1 MKNYKKGFLCSMVLA
16 GMSLMAAEDSTI
28 YVNTF
33 ADENGDNLNNCSL
46 REAIQTAKDNKSH
59 GGCNAGNTD
68 NGQKDIIQLEAGE
81 YILESELKPESDIFI
96 YGKSPADYATKNAL
110 THSYPALKALKTS
123 INAKNTSRI
132 FNTSATKANLN
143 LTNLILKN
151 GYSEKFG
158 GALFIGGSLSM
169 LNSAILN
176 SESTQEGGAIYFVAH
191 NEGKEIN
198 LSQVLIQ
205 GNKAKEGS
213 VLAMDCEANLKDTK
227 AVINIS
233 NSSIVKNRS
242 ASSLSMIELCGNPNL
257 NLIAST
263 IAKNQVDS
271 VKGSIIRAVGDNHR
285 LNSNYAFTAIS
296 NTIVENDAYSTFYYD
311 DNGAINLSFNLLAFN
326 KGKSCRYALNNGDLT
341 DTKRT
346 ITASQNAFSS
356 EGVCDLPTA
365 SNAGTN
371 DSNTNLNLGATNIFT
386 VLSPYQEASEYN
398 LFLPLYYPKNIQNEF
413 DLVNLNKGGCSTT
426 DQRGIKRI
434 TEGTLMLNPTMKN
447 TCDIGSVE
455 LMRLTAADITNL
467 FNDSYTERIADYK
480 GLIDT
485 IKVDIKDP
493 NRKDRL
499 IQDTEDLKI
508 FEDLLKYTTEY
519 QQYRAI
525 YVDPFA
531 FALPNDEEVLNSNGA
546 MQPKAL
552 NIDNY
557 NIITQERGELV
568 EKNGVVEFVGDPDPS
583 FKCVWNSDLK
593 RIMLYRTDGK
603 LADLTGPSYC
613 SYTIR
618 SNQVAGLESTGV
630 LKAQFKNIAP
640 IAKSDEYLIT
650 PSSNSIL
657 SINPLEN
664 DSDDG
669 DGPTAKLNAPY
680 KGAFYKNAAGVE
692 LPIRLE
698 TIPAGLIVTADH
710 TGPCPGNDIRFTC
723 YGGQLHIQAKNNFSP
738 FDYELKYN
746 IYDAEGLISNQAIQ
760 ATIYLKNT
768 AKNTSSTASGGG
780 GGSIGIYSILGLMGL
795 GLYRARRKKQ

>member
-1 MKNYKKGFLCSMVLA
+1 MKNYKKGFLCTMILSA
-16 GMSLMAAEDSTI
+16 MSLMAAEDRTI

-33 ADENGDNLNNCSL
+33 VDENGDNLNNCSL
-46 REAIQTAKDNKSH
+46 REAIQTAKENKSH
-59 GGCNAGNTD
+59 GGCNAGNPS

-81 YILESELKPESDIFI
+81 YILTSELKPESDVFI
-96 YGKSPADYATKNAL
+96 YGKSPADYSTKNAL
-110 THSYPALKALKTS
+110 THNYPALKELKTS
-123 INAKNTSRI
+123 INANNASRI
-132 FNTSATKANLN
+132 FNTSATKANIN
-143 LTNLILKN
+143 LANLILKN

-158 GALFIGGSLSM
+158 GALFVGASLNM
-169 LNSAILN
+169 VNSAILN

-205 GNKAKEGS
+205 GNKAKQGS
-213 VLAMDCEANLKDTK
+213 VLAMDCEANLKDTQ
-227 AVINIS
+227 AAINIS

-257 NLIAST
+257 KLIAST

-271 VKGSIIRAVGDNHR
+271 AKGSIIRAVGDNHR
-285 LNSNYAFTAIS
+285 LNSNYAFTAES

-311 DNGAINLSFNLLAFN
+311 DNGAINLRFNLLAFN

-398 LFLPLYYPKNIQNEF
+398 LFLPLYYPKNNQNEF
-413 DLVNLNKGGCSTT
+413 DLVNVNKGGCSTT

-467 FNDSYTERIADYK
+467 FNDSYTQRIADYK
-480 GLIDT
+480 KVIDE
-485 IKVDIKDP
+485 IKADIKDP
-493 NRKDRL
+493 NRKDHL

-508 FEDLLKYTTEY
+508 VEDLLKYTTEN

-531 FALPNDEEVLNSNGA
+531 LALPNDEEVPNSNGA

-552 NIDNY
+552 NVDNY

-568 EKNGVVEFVGDPDPS
+568 EKNGVSEFVGDPDPN

-613 SYTIR
+613 SYTIQ

-640 IAKSDEYLIT
+640 IAKSDEYSIT

-669 DGPTAKLNAPY
+669 DGPTTKLNASY
-680 KGAFYKNAAGVE
+680 KGAFYKNLAGVE

-723 YGGQLHIQAKNNFSP
+723 YGGQLHLQAKNNFSP
-738 FDYELKYN
+738 FDYELNYH
-746 IYDAEGLISNQAIQ
+746 IYDAEGLISNE

-795 GLYRARRKKQ
+795 GLYRVRRKKQ

>member
-16 GMSLMAAEDSTI
+16 AMSLMAAEDKII

-33 ADENGDNLNNCSL
+33 VDENGDNLNNCSL
-46 REAIQTAKDNKSH
+46 REAIQTAKENKSH
-59 GGCNAGNTD
+59 GGCNAGNTS

-81 YILESELKPESDIFI
+81 YILKSELTPESDVFI
-96 YGKSPADYATKNAL
+96 YGKSPEDPSTKNAL
-110 THSYPALKALKTS
+110 THNYPALKELKTS
-123 INAKNTSRI
+123 INANNTSRI
-132 FNTSATKANLN
+132 FNTSDTNSNIN

-158 GALFIGGSLSM
+158 GALFVGASLNM
-169 LNSAILN
+169 VNSAILN

-191 NEGKEIN
+191 NEGKKIN

-205 GNKAKEGS
+205 GNKAKQGS
-213 VLAMDCEANLKDTK
+213 VLAMDCRANLLDTK
-227 AVINIS
+227 ALINIS

-242 ASSLSMIELCGNPNL
+242 ANSLSMIELCGKLDL
-257 NLIAST
+257 NLTAST

-271 VKGSIIRAVGDNHR
+271 TKGSIIRAVGDNHF
-285 LNSNYAFTAIS
+285 LSSNYSFTAKS

-341 DTKRT
+341 DTKR
-346 ITASQNAFSS
+346 IINASQNAFSS
-356 EGVCDLPTA
+356 EGACDLPTA

-371 DSNTNLNLGATNIFT
+371 DSNTNLNLGATNILT

-398 LFLPLYYPKNIQNEF
+398 LFLPLYYPKNNQNEF
-413 DLVNLNKGGCSTT
+413 DLVNVKHGECSKT
-426 DQRGIKRI
+426 DQRGIQRV
-434 TEGTLMLNPTMKN
+434 TNGTLLLNPTMKN
-447 TCDIGSVE
+447 ICDIGSVE
-455 LMRLTAADITNL
+455 LMRLTAADITDL

-480 GLIDT
+480 KLIDK
-485 IKVDIKDP
+485 IKVNIKDP
-493 NRKDRL
+493 NHKDYL
-499 IQDTEDLKI
+499 IQNTEDLKI
-508 FEDLLKYTTEY
+508 VEDLLKYTTEN

-531 FALPNDEEVLNSNGA
+531 LALPNDEEVPNSNGA
-546 MQPKAL
+546 MQPKVL
-552 NIDNY
+552 NFDNY
-557 NIITQERGELV
+557 NIITQERGELI
-568 EKNGVVEFVGDPDPS
+568 EKNGVGEFVGDPDPN

-613 SYTIR
+613 SYTIQ
-618 SNQVAGLESTGV
+618 SNHVTGLESTGV

-640 IAKSDEYLIT
+640 IAKSDEYSIT
-650 PSSNSIL
+650 PSSNSTL

-669 DGPTAKLNAPY
+669 DGPTTKLNASY

-692 LPIRLE
+692 LPIRIDK
-698 TIPAGLIVTADH
+698 IPEGLIVTADH

-723 YGGQLHIQAKNNFSP
+723 YGGQLHIQVKNNFSQ
-738 FDYELKYN
+738 FNDQLTYS
-746 IYDAEGLISNQAIQ
+746 IYDAEGSKSDEAVIF
-760 ATIYLKNT
+760 LKNT
-768 AKNTSSTASGGG
+768 AQNSSSTASGGG
-780 GGSIGIYSILGLMGL
+780 SIGVWSILGLMGL
-795 GLYRARRKKQ
+795 SLYRARRKKQ

>member
-16 GMSLMAAEDSTI
+16 AMSLMAAEDKII

-33 ADENGDNLNNCSL
+33 VDENGDNLNNCSL
-46 REAIQTAKDNKSH
+46 REAIQTAKKNTSH
-59 GGCNAGNTD
+59 GGCSAGNTS

-81 YILESELKPESDIFI
+81 YILKSELTPESDVFI
-96 YGKSPADYATKNAL
+96 YGKSPADPSTKNAL
-110 THSYPALKALKTS
+110 THNYPALKELKTS
-123 INAKNTSRI
+123 INANNTSRI
-132 FNTSATKANLN
+132 FNTSDTNANIN

-158 GALFIGGSLSM
+158 GALFVGASLNM
-169 LNSAILN
+169 VNSAILN

-191 NEGKEIN
+191 NEGKKIN

-205 GNKAKEGS
+205 GNKAKQGS
-213 VLAMDCEANLKDTK
+213 VLAMDCRANLLDTK

-242 ASSLSMIELCGNPNL
+242 ANSLSMIELCGKLDL
-257 NLIAST
+257 NLTAST

-271 VKGSIIRAVGDNHR
+271 TKGSIIRAVGDNHF
-285 LNSNYAFTAIS
+285 LSSNYSFTAKS

-341 DTKRT
+341 DTKR
-346 ITASQNAFSS
+346 IINASQNAFSS

-371 DSNTNLNLGATNIFT
+371 DSNTNLNLGAMNILT

-398 LFLPLYYPKNIQNEF
+398 LFLPLYYPKNNQNEF
-413 DLVNLNKGGCSTT
+413 DLVNVKQGECSKT
-426 DQRGIKRI
+426 DQRGIQRV
-434 TEGTLMLNPTMKN
+434 TNGTLLLNPTMKN
-447 TCDIGSVE
+447 ICDIGSVE
-455 LMRLTAADITNL
+455 LMRLTAADITDL
-467 FNDSYTERIADYK
+467 FNDSYTQRIADYK
-480 GLIDT
+480 KLIDK
-485 IKVDIKDP
+485 IKVNIKDP
-493 NRKDRL
+493 NHKDYL
-499 IQDTEDLKI
+499 IQNTEDLKI
-508 FEDLLKYTTEY
+508 VEDLLKYTTEN

-531 FALPNDEEVLNSNGA
+531 LALPNDEEVPNSNGA

-552 NIDNY
+552 NFGNY
-557 NIITQERGELV
+557 NIITQERGELI
-568 EKNGVVEFVGDPDPS
+568 EKNGVGEFVGDPDPN

-613 SYTIR
+613 SYTIQ

-640 IAKSDEYLIT
+640 IAKSDEYSIT
-650 PSSNSIL
+650 PSSNSTL

-669 DGPTAKLNAPY
+669 DGPTTKLNASY

-692 LPIRLE
+692 LPIRIDK
-698 TIPAGLIVTADH
+698 IPEGLIVTADH

-723 YGGQLHIQAKNNFSP
+723 YGGQLHIQVKNNFSQ
-738 FDYELKYN
+738 FNDQLTYS
-746 IYDAEGLISNQAIQ
+746 IYDAEGSKSDEAVIF
-760 ATIYLKNT
+760 LKNT
-768 AKNTSSTASGGG
+768 AQNSSSTASGGG
-780 GGSIGIYSILGLMGL
+780 SIGVWSILGLMGL

>member
-1 MKNYKKGFLCSMVLA
+1 MKNYKKGFLCSMILSA
-16 GMSLMAAEDSTI
+16 MSLMAAEEKTI

-81 YILESELKPESDIFI
+81 YILESELKPETDVFI
-96 YGKSPADYATKNAL
+96 YGKSPADYSTKNAL
-110 THSYPALKALKTS
+110 THSYPALKALQTS
-123 INAKNTSRI
+123 INANNTSRI
-132 FNTSATKANLN
+132 FNTSDTKANLN
-143 LTNLILKN
+143 LTNLTLKN

-158 GALFIGGSLSM
+158 GALFVGASLSM

-191 NEGKEIN
+191 NEDKEIN

-205 GNKAKEGS
+205 GNKAKLGS
-213 VLAMDCEANLKDTK
+213 VLAMDCEANLKDTQ
-227 AVINIS
+227 ALINIS

-242 ASSLSMIELCGNPNL
+242 ENSLSMIELCGNPKL
-257 NLIAST
+257 KLIAST

-271 VKGSIIRAVGDNHR
+271 AKGSIIRAVGDNHR
-285 LNSNYAFTAIS
+285 LNLNYEFTAES

-341 DTKRT
+341 DTKRK

-371 DSNTNLNLGATNIFT
+371 DSNSNLNLGATNIFT

-398 LFLPLYYPKNIQNEF
+398 LFLPLYYPKNNQNEF
-413 DLVNLNKGGCSTT
+413 DLVNVNKEGCSKT
-426 DQRGIKRI
+426 DQRGIQRV
-434 TEGTLMLNPTMKN
+434 TNGTLLLNPTMKN

-467 FNDSYTERIADYK
+467 FNDSYAERIADYK
-480 GLIDT
+480 NVIDK
-485 IKVDIKDP
+485 IKADIKDP
-493 NRKDRL
+493 NRKERL
-499 IQDTEDLKI
+499 IQDTEDLKTV
-508 FEDLLKYTTEY
+508 EKLLKYTTEN

-531 FALPNDEEVLNSNGA
+531 LALPNDEEVPNSNGA

-552 NIDNY
+552 NVENY
-557 NIITQERGELV
+557 NIIVQERGKLV
-568 EKNGVVEFVGDPDPS
+568 EKNGGSEFVGNPDPN

-593 RIMLYRTDGK
+593 RIMLYRLDGK
-603 LADLTGPSYC
+603 LTDLTGPSYC
-613 SYTIR
+613 SYTIQ
-618 SNQVAGLESTGV
+618 SIQDAGLESTGV

-640 IAKSDEYLIT
+640 IAKSDEYSIT

-669 DGPTAKLNAPY
+669 DGPTAKLNTPY
-680 KGAFYKNAAGVE
+680 KGAFYKNLAGVE
-692 LPIRLE
+692 LPIRIE

-723 YGGQLHIQAKNNFSP
+723 YGGQLHMQAKNNFSP
-738 FDYELKYN
+738 FDYELNYH
-746 IYDAEGLISNQAIQ
+746 IYDAEGLISKQ
-760 ATIYLKNT
+760 ATISLKNT
-768 AKNTSSTASGGG
+768 AQNTSSTASGGG
-780 GGSIGIYSILGLMGL
+780 SLGVYSILGLMGL

>member
-1 MKNYKKGFLCSMVLA
+1 MKNYKKGFLCSMILSA
-16 GMSLMAAEDSTI
+16 MSLMAAEEKTI

-81 YILESELKPESDIFI
+81 YILESELKPETDVFI
-96 YGKSPADYATKNAL
+96 YGKSPADYSTKNAL

-123 INAKNTSRI
+123 INANNTSRI
-132 FNTSATKANLN
+132 FNTSDTKANLN
-143 LTNLILKN
+143 LTNLTLKN

-158 GALFIGGSLSM
+158 GALFVGASLSM

-191 NEGKEIN
+191 NEDKEIN

-205 GNKAKEGS
+205 GNKAKLGS
-213 VLAMDCEANLKDTK
+213 VLAMDCEANLKDTQ
-227 AVINIS
+227 ALINIS

-242 ASSLSMIELCGNPNL
+242 ENSLSMIELCGNPKL
-257 NLIAST
+257 KLIANT

-271 VKGSIIRAVGDNHR
+271 AKGSIIRAVGDNHR
-285 LNSNYAFTAIS
+285 LNLNYEFTAES

-311 DNGAINLSFNLLAFN
+311 DNGAIDLRFNLLAFN

-341 DTKRT
+341 DTKRK

-371 DSNTNLNLGATNIFT
+371 DSNSNLNLGATNIFT

-398 LFLPLYYPKNIQNEF
+398 LFLPLYYPKNNQNEL
-413 DLVNLNKGGCSTT
+413 DLVNVNKEGCSKT
-426 DQRGIKRI
+426 DQRGIQRV
-434 TEGTLMLNPTMKN
+434 TNGTLLLNPTMKN

-467 FNDSYTERIADYK
+467 FNDSYAERIADYK
-480 GLIDT
+480 NVIDK
-485 IKVDIKDP
+485 IKADIKDP

-508 FEDLLKYTTEY
+508 FEDLLKYITDN

-531 FALPNDEEVLNSNGA
+531 FALPHDEEVLNSNGA

-552 NIDNY
+552 NVDNY
-557 NIITQERGELV
+557 NIITQERGDLV
-568 EKNGVVEFVGDPDPS
+568 EKNGVVEFVGDPDPN

-593 RIMLYRTDGK
+593 RIMLYRLDGK
-603 LADLTGPSYC
+603 LTDLTGPSYC
-613 SYTIR
+613 SYTIQ
-618 SNQVAGLESTGV
+618 SIQDAGLESTGV

-640 IAKSDEYLIT
+640 IAKSDEYSIT

-680 KGAFYKNAAGVE
+680 KGAFYKNLAGVE
-692 LPIRLE
+692 LPIRIE

-710 TGPCPGNDIRFTC
+710 TGSCPGNDIRFTC
-723 YGGQLHIQAKNNFSP
+723 YGGQLHMQAKNNFSP
-738 FDYELKYN
+738 FDYELNYH
-746 IYDAEGLISNQAIQ
+746 IYDAEGLISKQ
-760 ATIYLKNT
+760 ATISLKNT
-768 AKNTSSTASGGG
+768 AQNTSSTASGGG
-780 GGSIGIYSILGLMGL
+780 SLGVYSILGLMGL

>member
-16 GMSLMAAEDSTI
+16 AMSLMAAEDKII

-33 ADENGDNLNNCSL
+33 VDENGDNLNNCSL
-46 REAIQTAKDNKSH
+46 REAIQTAKKNTSH
-59 GGCNAGNTD
+59 GGCSAGNTS

-81 YILESELKPESDIFI
+81 YILTSELTPESDVFI
-96 YGKSPADYATKNAL
+96 YGKSPADPSTKNAL
-110 THSYPALKALKTS
+110 THNYPALKELKTS
-123 INAKNTSRI
+123 INANNASRI
-132 FNTSATKANLN
+132 FNTSDTNANIN

-158 GALFIGGSLSM
+158 GALFVGASLNM

-176 SESTQEGGAIYFVAH
+176 SESIQEGGAIYFVAH
-191 NEGKEIN
+191 NEGNKIN

-205 GNKAKEGS
+205 GNKAKQGS
-213 VLAMDCEANLKDTK
+213 VLAMDCRANLLDTK
-227 AVINIS
+227 ALINIS

-242 ASSLSMIELCGNPNL
+242 ANSLSMIELCGKLDL
-257 NLIAST
+257 NLTAST

-271 VKGSIIRAVGDNHR
+271 TKGSIIRAVGDNHF
-285 LNSNYAFTAIS
+285 LSSNYSFTAKS

-341 DTKRT
+341 DTKR
-346 ITASQNAFSS
+346 IINASQNAFSS

-365 SNAGTN
+365 SNAGTS
-371 DSNTNLNLGATNIFT
+371 DSNTNLNLGATNILT

-398 LFLPLYYPKNIQNEF
+398 LFLPLYYPKNNQNEF
-413 DLVNLNKGGCSTT
+413 DLVNVNKGECSKT
-426 DQRGIKRI
+426 DQRGIQRI
-434 TEGTLMLNPTMKN
+434 TDGTLLLNSTMKN
-447 TCDIGSVE
+447 ICDIGSVE
-455 LMRLTAADITNL
+455 LMRLTAADITDL

-480 GLIDT
+480 KVIDK
-485 IKVDIKDP
+485 IKANIKDP
-493 NRKDRL
+493 NHKDYL
-499 IQDTEDLKI
+499 IQNTEDLKI
-508 FEDLLKYTTEY
+508 VEDLLKYTTEN
-519 QQYRAI
+519 QEYRAI

-531 FALPNDEEVLNSNGA
+531 LALPNDEEVPNSNGA

-552 NIDNY
+552 NFDNY
-557 NIITQERGELV
+557 NIITQERGELI
-568 EKNGVVEFVGDPDPS
+568 EKNGVGEFVGDPDPN

-613 SYTIR
+613 SYTIQ
-618 SNQVAGLESTGV
+618 SNHIAGLESTGV

-640 IAKSDEYLIT
+640 IAKSDEYSIT
-650 PSSNSIL
+650 PSSNSTL

-669 DGPTAKLNAPY
+669 DGPTKKLNVPY
-680 KGAFYKNAAGVE
+680 NGAFYKNAAGVE
-692 LPIRLE
+692 LPIRIDK
-698 TIPAGLIVTADH
+698 IPEGLIVTADH
-710 TGPCPGNDIRFTC
+710 TGPCPGNDVRFTC
-723 YGGQLHIQAKNNFSP
+723 YGGQLHIQVKNNFSQ
-738 FDYELKYN
+738 FNDQLTYS
-746 IYDAEGLISNQAIQ
+746 IYDAEGLKSDEAVIF
-760 ATIYLKNT
+760 LKNT
-768 AKNTSSTASGGG
+768 AQNSSSTASGGG
-780 GGSIGIYSILGLMGL
+780 SIGVYGILGLMGL